1 MHKWALNELPAVV
14 DKKGKR
20 VGRGHGSGLGKTCG
34 RGVSGQ
40 KSRSGASVD
49 PRRMGSDSTFIKST
63 PKITRMNNHAPR
75 MLCVSVDFI
84 IKRFGADIADMKTLI
99 EKLNISFVN
108 YSKLKV
114 FGDLSKLVNLGLT
127 RETRIIELKNFKR

>member
-1 MHKWALNELPAVV
+1 MHKWKLNELVAVV

-49 PRRMGSDSTFIKST
+49 PRRMGSDSMFIKST
-63 PKITRMNNHAPR
+63 PKITRMNNHAAK
-75 MLCVSVDFI
+75 MLDVSVDFI

-99 EKLNISFVN
+99 ERLNISFVN
-108 YSKLKV
+108 YSKLKI
-114 FGDLSKLVNLGLT
+114 FGDLSKLVNLNLT

>member
-1 MHKWALNELPAVV
+1 MRKWALNELPAVV
-14 DKKGKR
+14 DKKIKR

-49 PRRMGSDSTFIKST
+49 PRRMGSDSMFIKST
-63 PKITRMNNHAPR
+63 PKIHIMNNHAPR

-84 IKRFGADIADMKTLI
+84 VKRFGADIIDMKTLI
-99 EKLNISFVN
+99 SRLNISFIN

-114 FGDLSKLVNLGLT
+114 FGDLSKLVNLNLT